1 MVAYFGGK
9 EKYHDSNLNTSTS
22 PVDSSLHWNDFEGV
36 VLTNYL
42 WDVLQNN
49 LCRKTTIRKLI
60 YTEKKSHNNFLLNGL
75 NLTFT
80 ILGISCHYQVK

>member
-9 EKYHDSNLNTSTS
+9 EKYRDSNLNTSTS

-49 LCRKTTIRKLI
+49 L
-60 YTEKKSHNNFLLNGL
+60 
-75 NLTFT
+75 
-80 ILGISCHYQVK
+80 